1 MSAVVVAAFTAGL
14 TGSLHCVAMCGPLVG
29 LASTNRLGPSARLAL
44 VHGFGRLATY
54 LAIGAVAGLVGG
66 ALDLAGRLASIQR
79 IAALIAGAG
88 IVAWGL
94 WLMRGPRR
102 IAAGGASTAGGTG
115 FDRAL
120 VALGRRR
127 PTARA
132 FALGTLTGLV
142 PCGWMWAMVV
152 VAAGTGSIG
161 LGVATM
167 AAFWLGTSPAMLGAA
182 TVIGPAVARLRA
194 RLPIITGATVMALGL
209 VTLYGRWHDAGAKVV
224 SQPSCHTPGGAD
236 GHGGR

>member
-29 LASTNRLGPSARLAL
+29 LASSGRVGPSARLAL
-44 VHGFGRLATY
+44 THGLGRLLTY
-54 LAIGAVAGLVGG
+54 VVIGALAGLLGG

-79 IAALIAGAG
+79 VAALIAGAG
-88 IVAWGL
+88 IVVWGL
-94 WLMRGPRR
+94 MLMRGPRR
-102 IAAGGASTAGGTG
+102 AAAAGGTG

-152 VAAGTGSIG
+152 VAAGTGSLG
-161 LGVATM
+161 LGLATM

-182 TVIGPAVARLRA
+182 TVVGPLVGRLRA
-194 RLPIITGATVMALGL
+194 RLPVITGATVMVLGL

-224 SQPSCHTPGGAD
+224 AQPSCHSVGGARD
-236 GHGGR
+236 HGGR